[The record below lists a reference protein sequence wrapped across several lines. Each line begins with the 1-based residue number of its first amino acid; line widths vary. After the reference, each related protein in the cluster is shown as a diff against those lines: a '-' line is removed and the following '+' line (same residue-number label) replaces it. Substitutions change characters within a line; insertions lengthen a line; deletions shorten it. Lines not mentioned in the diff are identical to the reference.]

1 MAANQLSASASI
13 KQYFSPKNLKKDF
26 PASIVVFLVA
36 LPLCLGIALA
46 SGAPLFSGLLTGII
60 GGIVTA
66 SFSGSQLSVSGP
78 AAGLTVIVL
87 GAITKLGAYETFL
100 LAVLLAGALQVILGF
115 VKAGTIAN
123 YFPSSV
129 IEGMLAAIGI
139 ILILKQIPHAVGYD
153 AEFEGSEAFR
163 NDSGNTFSVIT
174 NALSAISYGA
184 VIIAL
189 LSLAVLIYWPKVKK
203 LAGVPAALVVV
214 VIGVILNKVFQ
225 GTSFE
230 IKAEHLVNVPV
241 VGSFS
246 EFTNLFTAP
255 DFSQITNAEVWT
267 VAATIAIVASLES
280 LLSLEAVDKI
290 DPLKRVSPTNRELVA
305 QGIGNMSSGL
315 LGGLPMT
322 AVIVRSSAN
331 VNAGGKT
338 KVSAIL
344 HGTWLLLSLLLIPG
358 LINSIPLSCLAA
370 ILLVTG
376 YKLAKIALFKKMYK
390 EGWAQFIPFVVTV
403 LAVVFTDLLKGVA
416 IGMVVGIFYI
426 LRNNLRNPY
435 FYTIGRNGD
444 KKVITIKLS
453 EEVSFLNKAAISY
466 TLNHLPK
473 ESDVVIDGTNSR
485 YIDPD
490 VLEIIHNFK
499 HNAYSKGIIVQLK
512 NIRHKYDIPQLK
524 DLIYTPEKDKERV
537 DSSTIEQHA
546 NHSETRSVVNQ

>member
-1 MAANQLSASASI
+1 MSASTSF
-13 KQYFSPKNLKKDF
+13 KSYFSPRNLKRDF

-46 SGAPLFSGLLTGII
+46 SGAPLFSGLLTGIL
-60 GGIVTA
+60 GGIITA

-87 GAITKLGAYETFL
+87 GAITKLGAYETFI
-100 LAVLLAGALQVILGF
+100 LAVLLAGALQLVLGF
-115 VKAGTIAN
+115 LRAGTIAN

-153 AEFEGSEAFR
+153 AEFEGSEAFQTG
-163 NDSGNTFSVIT
+163 DHNTFSALT

-184 VIIAL
+184 VIISV
-189 LSLAVLIYWPKVKK
+189 LSLIILVYWPKIKK
-203 LAGVPAALVVV
+203 LSSVPAPLIVVV
-214 VIGVILNKVFQ
+214 LGIVFNKIFQ
-225 GTSFE
+225 GTSLQ
-230 IKAEHLVNVPV
+230 IKDEHLVGIPV
-241 VGSFS
+241 VNSFD
-246 EFTNLFTAP
+246 EFTGLFITP
-255 DFSQITNAEVWT
+255 DFSQIVNPEVWT
-267 VAATIAIVASLES
+267 VAVTIAIVASLES

-305 QGIGNMSSGL
+305 QGIGNMASGF

-338 KVSAIL
+338 KISAIL
-344 HGTWLLLSLLLIPG
+344 HGMWLLLSLLLIPG

-390 EGWAQFIPFVVTV
+390 EGWAQFIPFIVTV
-403 LAVVFTDLLKGVA
+403 VAVVFTDLLKGVG
-416 IGMVVGIFYI
+416 IGMVVGVFYI

-453 EEVSFLNKAAISY
+453 EEVSFLNKAAISF
-466 TLNHLPK
+466 TLNHLPN
-473 ESDVVIDGTNSR
+473 ESDVVIDGSNSR

-512 NIRHKYDIPQLK
+512 NIKHRYDVPQLK
-524 DLIYTPEKDKERV
+524 DLIYTPDKDKDPLSV
-537 DSSTIEQHA
+537 
-546 NHSETRSVVNQ
+546 SETRKESVPHNN